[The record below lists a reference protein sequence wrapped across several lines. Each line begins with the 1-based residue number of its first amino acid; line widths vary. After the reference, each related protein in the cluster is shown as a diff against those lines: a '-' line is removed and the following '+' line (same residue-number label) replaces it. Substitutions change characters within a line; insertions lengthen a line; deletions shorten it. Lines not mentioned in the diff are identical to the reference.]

1 MAHLIRWFTYWKCW
15 FSIAMLNC
23 QKVTGNQ
30 SQIKVSSKWSKPL
43 VARAQ
48 LLGWPSKVLG
58 GSKILWK
65 PPLNSVG
72 SISPGLALYIFYN
85 IYRVWGHNK
94 KNWKALG
101 SAGFGAAGVAVATA
115 CKVTAWRPSL
125 LWYGVMLK
133 PISIL
138 TGLACKAAS
147 PRKFARMSV
156 PLNPWKSCL
165 HEPLFSPQKPWGQLR
180 QA

>member
-94 KNWKALG
+94 KTERPWALLALELLG
-101 SAGFGAAGVAVATA
+101 SLL
-115 CKVTAWRPSL
+115 RP
-125 LWYGVMLK
+125 
-133 PISIL
+133 P
-138 TGLACKAAS
+138 
-147 PRKFARMSV
+147 ARS
-156 PLNPWKSCL
+156 L
-165 HEPLFSPQKPWGQLR
+165 HEDHPCFGMVWCWNQFPYSPDWLAKP
-180 QA
+180 QAHVNLQGWACL

>member
-94 KNWKALG
+94 KKLKGLGLCWLWSCWGRCCDRLQGHCMKTIPALVWCDVETN
-101 SAGFGAAGVAVATA
+101 FHTH
-115 CKVTAWRPSL
+115 R
-125 LWYGVMLK
+125 
-133 PISIL
+133 
-138 TGLACKAAS
+138 TGLQS
-147 PRKFARMSV
+147 RK
-156 PLNPWKSCL
+156 PT
-165 HEPLFSPQKPWGQLR
+165 
-180 QA
+180 